1 MFPPKRRLSVQ
12 LSRHANFMA
21 FLLLWPNKIPI
32 SPRSRMLT
40 FNFNAFLTNIC
51 VGRLWNMAIYGNR
64 LYFTVPFYT
73 HFLFESGPFRVL
85 SYFFAFVFIVGW
97 ECFVKN
103 FSTRRWYPLHSV
115 WAQLLFRLLHVSF
128 EHSYST
134 HPNWDIFILDN
145 YHCYNIFL
153 SFRTSIQC
161 RSCSHQYWSLSNF
174 NGEIPIVET
183 LSFSHY
189 LRASVIFRAQFSV
202 SWWQGKKINSFPAE
216 GYKKK

>member
-73 HFLFESGPFRVL
+73 HFFSKVDLSECFHIFLPWCLLLVENVL
-85 SYFFAFVFIVGW
+85 SKISLQEDDILYTASEPSCSSGICTLVLNIHTP
-97 ECFVKN
+97 E
-103 FSTRRWYPLHSV
+103 SELEYI
-115 WAQLLFRLLHVSF
+115 
-128 EHSYST
+128 YST
-134 HPNWDIFILDN
+134 YIIIDAI
-145 YHCYNIFL
+145 NIFL

-161 RSCSHQYWSLSNF
+161 RSCCHQYWSLSNF
-174 NGEIPIVET
+174 NGETPIVET

-202 SWWQGKKINSFPAE
+202 SWWQGKKINRSSCRRI
-216 GYKKK
+216 

>member
-85 SYFFAFVFIVGW
+85 SYFLPSCLLLVENVLSKISLQEDDILYTASEQSCCSSGICTLVLNIHTPHIRIGTYLYYIIIIAIISSFHSGPQFNVG
-97 ECFVKN
+97 VVVI
-103 FSTRRWYPLHSV
+103 SID
-115 WAQLLFRLLHVSF
+115 LFQTLTGKYRL
-128 EHSYST
+128 
-134 HPNWDIFILDN
+134 
-145 YHCYNIFL
+145 
-153 SFRTSIQC
+153 
-161 RSCSHQYWSLSNF
+161 
-174 NGEIPIVET
+174 
-183 LSFSHY
+183 
-189 LRASVIFRAQFSV
+189 
-202 SWWQGKKINSFPAE
+202 
-216 GYKKK
+216 

>member
-115 WAQLLFRLLHVSF
+115 WAELLFRLLHVSF

-134 HPNWDIFILDN
+134 HPNWNIFI
-145 YHCYNIFL
+145 Y
-153 SFRTSIQC
+153 T
-161 RSCSHQYWSLSNF
+161 
-174 NGEIPIVET
+174 T
-183 LSFSHY
+183 
-189 LRASVIFRAQFSV
+189 
-202 SWWQGKKINSFPAE
+202 
-216 GYKKK
+216 

>member
-115 WAQLLFRLLHVSF
+115 WAELLLFRLLRVNF
-128 EHSYST
+128 EHSYSS
-134 HPNWDIFILDN
+134 HPNWDIFIL
-145 YHCYNIFL
+145 YIITIAIIS
-153 SFRTSIQC
+153 SFHSGPQFNVRVVVISIDLFQ
-161 RSCSHQYWSLSNF
+161 
-174 NGEIPIVET
+174 T
-183 LSFSHY
+183 LT
-189 LRASVIFRAQFSV
+189 
-202 SWWQGKKINSFPAE
+202 GK
-216 GYKKK
+216 YRL